1 MHRQRADRLRQQA
14 AERMS
19 AGLRGWPVKG
29 TWNRRSGRMQLG
41 IYGIGT
47 DSAGSRKASA
57 IGGGRLSGKNY
68 ADAAQNSIWT
78 QVSSRIQELA
88 RETEKETKKPED
100 AQTVQSLQVT
110 GSGEEDSGAAEK
122 ADGGKR
128 SEASKIYEAAVAGK
142 SNPISSFRAAPKVPY
157 GHLAKDGVITYN
169 GVTFVCDEKTNSI
182 CLGNMED
189 KSQVI
194 TVALSG
200 GGHLKVNRNNIGDL
214 SKAVGMFSPEDLNL
228 IMRAI
233 AQDTKIQSVKKEIDD
248 MENSIGSA
256 ENAISGEPV
265 SEDAASGDMASE
277 NVVSGEE
284 KEKNK

>member
-1 MHRQRADRLRQQA
+1 
-14 AERMS
+14 
-19 AGLRGWPVKG
+19 
-29 TWNRRSGRMQLG
+29 MQLG
-41 IYGIGT
+41 IYDTGM
-47 DSAGSRKASA
+47 DSAGSRRAST
-57 IGGGRLSGKNY
+57 IRGGRLSGKNY

-88 RETEKETKKPED
+88 HETEKETRKPEA
-100 AQTVQSLQVT
+100 AQTVQNLQVT
-110 GSGEEDSGAAEK
+110 GAGEEESGAAEK
-122 ADGGKR
+122 AESGKR
-128 SEASKIYEAAVAGK
+128 SEASKIYEAATAGK
-142 SNPISSFRAAPKVPY
+142 SNPISSFRAASKVPY
-157 GHLAKDGVITYN
+157 GYLAKDGVITYN

-233 AQDTKIQSVKKEIDD
+233 AQDTKIQSVKREIDD

-256 ENAISGEPV
+256 ENAISGEAVSEEAPSEEPV
-265 SEDAASGDMASE
+265 SD
-277 NVVSGEE
+277 NTISGEE
-284 KEKNK
+284 KKGDR

>member
-1 MHRQRADRLRQQA
+1 MRL
-14 AERMS
+14 
-19 AGLRGWPVKG
+19 GLYDTG
-29 TWNRRSGRMQLG
+29 M
-41 IYGIGT
+41 
-47 DSAGSRKASA
+47 DSAGGRRASTM
-57 IGGGRLSGKNY
+57 GGGRLSGKNY
-68 ADAAQNSIWT
+68 RDAARTGNSIWT

-88 RETEKETKKPED
+88 GEAEEEAKHFRT
-100 AQTVQSLQVT
+100 A
-110 GSGEEDSGAAEK
+110 GAGEENPEAAGTGTDRAEAEK
-122 ADGGKR
+122 ADRERR
-128 SEASKIYEAAVAGK
+128 SEACKIFEAVSAGK
-142 SNPISSFRAAPKVPY
+142 ENPISNFRAASKVPY

-200 GGHLKVNRNNIGDL
+200 GGHLKVNRKNIGDL
-214 SKAVGMFSPEDLNL
+214 SRAVGMFSPEDLNL

-256 ENAISGEPV
+256 ENAISGEEI
-265 SEDAASGDMASE
+265 SEDTASGNAI
-277 NVVSGEE
+277 SGEAADTDE
-284 KEKNK
+284 ER